1 MGAGRDTGAQR
12 WGGERETLGERVR
25 RQAQRAGAPETD
37 SGPSSAPRDEQ
48 AEAFSCLG
56 QTLRIPGCPSAPQS
70 PEGREATAVAWAS
83 GLPGWTCV
91 GATLAPQGS
100 ATWNRTSPGVPV
112 AVHSSARWGG
122 GSHHVGRH
130 PATASGDQRL
140 RGPLRAAGGR
150 AVARGAG
157 LQAAAAR
164 GVSEADSCSPS
175 ANPP

>member
-12 WGGERETLGERVR
+12 WGREQETLGDRVR
-25 RQAQRAGAPETD
+25 RQAQRAGALETD
-37 SGPSSAPRDEQ
+37 SGPSFAPQYEQ
-48 AEAFSCLG
+48 TEAFSCLG

-83 GLPGWTCV
+83 GLPRWTHV

-100 ATWNRTSPGVPV
+100 ATWST
-112 AVHSSARWGG
+112 AVDGG
-122 GSHHVGRH
+122 QALHHVGRH
-130 PATASGDQRL
+130 PTTASGDQRL

-157 LQAAAAR
+157 LQSAAAP